1 MNEQQVT
8 DIWAGVLSKVK
19 DHIKEG
25 VLSKGKDGMYPELW
39 PGYNRAIKQ
48 RHQLM
53 PHIVQGEFPDHLFA
67 ERAPNQTEREL
78 AWLKANFK
86 PVTLPVFSDLKNTV
100 GRALHERNWA
110 LEFAENPASEDVEA
124 YVTEG
129 IKEWGSLANFVKSA
143 GISTM
148 LQDAMGVLAFLP
160 TAIPAIEQEDGSMVM
175 DPDGVMDPDIH
186 YYECENVWGFEYD
199 KWYLFNRE
207 EKSMVQWGNATKPW
221 GLVLYLVDD
230 EKVWRIEQT
239 GRMLDWTFSITEE
252 FTHGVGFPPC
262 IHWGGEAVYRRNRL
276 VWESPYLAV
285 AGILDIAMLQEHY
298 LRASEAKCV
307 YPHTVVMGSACD
319 FVDKDHHHC
328 DGGHIKYM
336 VGDREVS
343 QECPSC
349 KGSGWKTRLSPMG
362 QLVINPNAD
371 QMGADST
378 TIDASNA
385 LAFISPSVDT
395 VRYIWERYEGNIKAA
410 RSIMHLDAEAPM
422 VGGDAKTATEVGLN
436 ARAKDA
442 FVKPI
447 ADRLFVIKDFAV
459 MCIGK
464 MRHGKDW
471 QDYVLRPPSHYD
483 LRTDAD
489 LLAEIAE
496 AIERRLPPPIIDYL
510 TWQYVQSRYGNDPEA
525 MDNFS
530 VVLRADRLQTMDWQ
544 AIQTEAAAGR
554 VQAWEILL
562 HFAGMG
568 IWEKMTAQDPRL
580 KELEVTE
587 QVDRLIE
594 QAKAGDQP
602 VAEASAPMRN
612 LMRVVGGSMSAPAP
626 MPAPEQ
632 APAPAREG
640 APADESVQ
648 EAALNGAQV
657 TSLVNIIN
665 QVSLG
670 VITKETARPLL
681 KAAFPA
687 VSDDRIAQ
695 MLNGI
700 KAVDPNSA
708 AAQAIK

>member
-1 MNEQQVT
+1 MNEQQVRELW
-8 DIWAGVLSKVK
+8 DVVLAKVK

-25 VLSKGKDGMYPELW
+25 ALTKGKDGLYPEMW
-39 PGYNRAIKQ
+39 PGYNRASQQ
-48 RHQLM
+48 RHQLL
-53 PHIVQGEFPDHLFA
+53 PHIVQGEFPDHLFM

-78 AWLKANFK
+78 AWLKANYK

-110 LEFAENPASEDVEA
+110 LEFAENPAAEDVEE

-143 GISTM
+143 GVSTM
-148 LQDAMGVLAFLP
+148 LQDSMGVLTFLP
-160 TAIPAIEQEDGSMVM
+160 TTIPAIEREDGTMVM
-175 DPDGVMDPDIH
+175 DPLGVMDPDIA
-186 YYECENVWGFEYD
+186 YYQCEDVWGFEYD
-199 KWYLFNRE
+199 RYYMLLRE
-207 EKSMVQWGNATKPW
+207 EKSMVQWGNTSKPW
-221 GLVLYLVDD
+221 GLVLWVVDD

-239 GRMLDWTFSITEE
+239 GRMLDWTFNIVEE

-262 IHWGGEAVYRRNRL
+262 IHWGGEAVYRKNRL

-307 YPHTVVMGSACD
+307 YPHTVVMGAPCD
-319 FVDKDHHHC
+319 FVDNEHHAC
-328 DGGHIKYM
+328 DGGQIKYM
-336 VGDREVS
+336 VGEREVTH
-343 QECPSC
+343 ECPSC

-362 QLVINPNAD
+362 QVVINPNPD

-378 TIDASNA
+378 TINATNA
-385 LAFISPSVDT
+385 LAFVSPSVDT

-410 RSIMHLDAEAPM
+410 RNIMHLDAEAPM
-422 VGGDAKTATEVGLN
+422 VGGDAKTATEAGLN

-459 MCIGK
+459 LCIGK

-489 LLAEIAE
+489 LLAEIAQAME
-496 AIERRLPPPIIDYL
+496 KRLPPPIVDYL

-525 MDNFS
+525 MDNFA

-554 VQAWEILL
+554 VKPWEILL
-562 HFAGMG
+562 HFGGMG
-568 IWEKMTAQDPRL
+568 IWEKMTAQNPAL
-580 KELEVTE
+580 KELDVTDR
-587 QVDRLIE
+587 VDRLIA

-602 VAEASAPMRN
+602 VADPSQPMQT
-612 LMRVVGGSMSAPAP
+612 LMRVVGGGVSAPAP
-626 MPAPEQ
+626 AS
-632 APAPAREG
+632 APAPTPAS
-640 APADESVQ
+640 APAQESVQ
-648 EAALNGAQV
+648 DAALNGAQV
-657 TSLVNIIN
+657 ASLVQIIN
-665 QVSLG
+665 QVSIG
-670 VITKETARPLL
+670 VITVETARPLL
-681 KAAFPA
+681 KSAFPGLP
-687 VSDDRIAQ
+687 DTLIAQ
-695 MLNGI
+695 MLAGI

-708 AAQAIK
+708 QAEVIK